1 MIQSGKLKFTII
13 DDDPINIFLVKG
25 IIKSFLADCEVNSF
39 TDPELALAYLLN
51 LKTEDFENLIIFL
64 DLNMPV
70 MDGWDVLNKLTE
82 HYGNK
87 LPSNTQLYI
96 LSSSDIKADIDK
108 SKNYEIVNGFLTKPL
123 KLADVK
129 TIIDYLEMAA
139 KYNVGRVFTCL
150 LSVDKPKAEIKEE
163 FSTIINHARGLGMHV
178 ILDIAPSVFEKLEII
193 ASM

>member
-25 IIKSFLADCEVNSF
+25 IIKSFSADCEVNSF
-39 TDPELALAYLLN
+39 TDPDLALSYLLN

-70 MDGWDVLNKLTE
+70 IDGWDVLNKLTE

-123 KLADVK
+123 KLEEVK
-129 TIIDYLEMAA
+129 KIIEAY
-139 KYNVGRVFTCL
+139 
-150 LSVDKPKAEIKEE
+150 
-163 FSTIINHARGLGMHV
+163 
-178 ILDIAPSVFEKLEII
+178 
-193 ASM
+193 